1 MTARSNSYTS
11 CLSGLSC
18 EVTSPPS
25 SVHTPSPR
33 PTSSVSK
40 AKASFSTP
48 VKDTAH
54 APKPTISQAGLQLGH
69 FLLQKIRSCSRN
81 QGLLTPTLPPA
92 PPNRC
97 ALKPPLP
104 TSALDVKNSLPSF
117 VGSLNVFLCLSTL
130 LSNKK
135 QCLLWCL
142 LVFVDVV
149 DIHDARMCWAV
160 CLSNVLSTLNFICLL
175 KKYLWFL

>member
-1 MTARSNSYTS
+1 MTECSNPYTS

-48 VKDTAH
+48 VKDASR
-54 APKPTISQAGLQLGH
+54 APKPTISQAGLHLGH
-69 FLLQKIRSCSRN
+69 LLLQKIRSSSQN
-81 QGLLTPTLPPA
+81 KGLLTPPSKPA
-92 PPNRC
+92 PPNRFV
-97 ALKPPLP
+97 LKPPLP

-117 VGSLNVFLCLSTL
+117 VGTLNVFLCLSTL
-130 LSNKK
+130 LTNKK
-135 QCLLWCL
+135 WCLLWCL
-142 LVFVDVV
+142 F
-149 DIHDARMCWAV
+149 
-160 CLSNVLSTLNFICLL
+160 LL
-175 KKYLWFL
+175 MSWIFMI